1 MASRMTRRDFVRNCA
16 AGVSLLTTTS
26 LVAQQSPATQ
36 SKRPNIILI
45 VADDPQHKAT
55 LDRMK
60 AKLKAFQEQTKDPW
74 ILKWEYE

>member
-1 MASRMTRRDFVRNCA
+1 
-16 AGVSLLTTTS
+16 
-26 LVAQQSPATQ
+26 VAQQSPATQ